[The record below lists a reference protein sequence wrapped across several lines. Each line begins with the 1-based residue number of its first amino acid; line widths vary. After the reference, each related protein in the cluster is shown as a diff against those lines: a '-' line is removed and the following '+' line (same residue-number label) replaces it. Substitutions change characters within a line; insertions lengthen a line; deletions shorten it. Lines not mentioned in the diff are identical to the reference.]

1 MYIKQKIYCLYI
13 DLNSFNTVATQQ
25 TTASYKINLLLN
37 SIYSNLI
44 I

>member
-1 MYIKQKIYCLYI
+1 MYIKQKIYCYI

-25 TTASYKINLLLN
+25 TTDSYKINLLLN